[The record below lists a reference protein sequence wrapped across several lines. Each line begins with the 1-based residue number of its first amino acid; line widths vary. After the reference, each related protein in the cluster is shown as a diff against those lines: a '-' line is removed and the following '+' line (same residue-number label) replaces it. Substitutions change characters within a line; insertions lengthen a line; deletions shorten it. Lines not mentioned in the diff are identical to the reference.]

1 MTALLLLRHAKS
13 SWSNPGLADNDRPL
27 ADRGRKAA
35 SAMAEEMV
43 RRGWLPDHVL
53 VSPSR
58 RTRETWAII
67 EARLDLAPRIRFLP
81 ELYEASASGFLA
93 ILRGIPEDAK
103 TALVIGH
110 NPGMEELAKG
120 LSGPGSARAALTVLK
135 RKFPTAALARFA
147 IEGKWTDLGRT
158 NARLMHFVRPK
169 DLR

>member
-1 MTALLLLRHAKS
+1 MPSLLLLRHAKS
-13 SWSNPGLADNDRPL
+13 SWSHPGLADSDRPL
-27 ADRGRKAA
+27 AERGRKAA
-35 SAMAEEMV
+35 AAMAEEMV

-67 EARLDLAPRIRFLP
+67 EARLDTAPEIRFPP
-81 ELYEASASGFLA
+81 ELYDASASGLLPV
-93 ILRGIPEDAK
+93 LRAIPEDAG

-120 LSGPGSARAALTVLK
+120 LSGAGSARAAISVLK

-147 IEGKWTDLGRT
+147 VGGRWSELAHRH
-158 NARLMHFVRPK
+158 ARLTHFVRPK
-169 DLR
+169 DLH